1 MALKAAARRVEEH
14 FLLTV
19 TSFDSVE
26 DMEED
31 YH

>member
-19 TSFDSVE
+19 ISSDIVK
-26 DMEED
+26 DMEEG
-31 YH
+31 YY